1 MGKSLCSRLKF
12 FLGNFMKYSLV
23 IISGLLIASSL
34 SAKFSG
40 IPVRADPPREREEE
54 KPLRVEDPTPD
65 IITPN
70 LVRLLI
76 NAQRIDEPLRARE
89 EENLNQLARLFR
101 KLSERSDYEAA
112 ELSEIV
118 YRSQLSSVTKIN
130 LIAAL
135 FLGKVDSERSLS
147 ADDIDALRK
156 VSDRAELFTWDI
168 RRELIRA
175 IKLAYPKTPRSL
187 LDDLQSLR
195 AAIEDNRSRDR

>member
-1 MGKSLCSRLKF
+1 
-12 FLGNFMKYSLV
+12 MKYSLV